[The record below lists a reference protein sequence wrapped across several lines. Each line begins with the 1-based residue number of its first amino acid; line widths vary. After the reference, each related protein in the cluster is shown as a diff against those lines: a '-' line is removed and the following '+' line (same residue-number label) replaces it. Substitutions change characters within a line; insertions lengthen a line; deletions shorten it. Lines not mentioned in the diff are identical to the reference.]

1 MILIIKWS
9 GNVDVPLSYKN
20 LNIMTLYH
28 TTFDIFNKNYMGSA
42 AMAVIGQSCLGGAA
56 AMYVL
61 ANGTSIP
68 QMIQLAII
76 VLACIFVNT
85 SILAQM
91 KHKVVFN
98 LLILSSV
105 LSVLFILLNTIF
117 L

>member
-1 MILIIKWS
+1 
-9 GNVDVPLSYKN
+9 
-20 LNIMTLYH
+20 
-28 TTFDIFNKNYMGSA
+28 MGSA

-76 VLACIFVNT
+76 VLACVFANT

-91 KHKVVFN
+91 KHKTVFN
-98 LLILSSV
+98 FIILSGV
-105 LSVLFILLNTIF
+105 LSVFFILLNSLI

>member
-1 MILIIKWS
+1 
-9 GNVDVPLSYKN
+9 
-20 LNIMTLYH
+20 MTLYQ
-28 TTFDIFNKNYMGSA
+28 TTFDIFNRNYMGSA

-68 QMIQLAII
+68 QMIQLGII
-76 VLACIFVNT
+76 VLTCVFANT

-98 LLILSSV
+98 LIMLSGF
-105 LSVLFILLNTIF
+105 LSLFFILLNSLI

>member
-1 MILIIKWS
+1 
-9 GNVDVPLSYKN
+9 
-20 LNIMTLYH
+20 MTLYQ
-28 TTFDIFNKNYMGSA
+28 TTFDNFNKNYMGSA

-61 ANGTSIP
+61 ANGTSLV

-76 VLACIFVNT
+76 VLACVFANT

-91 KHKVVFN
+91 NHKVIFN
-98 LLILSSV
+98 SIIVSTLLSLF
-105 LSVLFILLNTIF
+105 FILLNSLI

>member
-1 MILIIKWS
+1 
-9 GNVDVPLSYKN
+9 
-20 LNIMTLYH
+20 
-28 TTFDIFNKNYMGSA
+28 MGSA

-76 VLACIFVNT
+76 VLACVFANT

-91 KHKVVFN
+91 KHKMVFN
-98 LLILSSV
+98 LIILSAFISIA
-105 LSVLFILLNTIF
+105 LILLNTF
-117 L
+117 VL

>member
-1 MILIIKWS
+1 
-9 GNVDVPLSYKN
+9 
-20 LNIMTLYH
+20 
-28 TTFDIFNKNYMGSA
+28 MGSA

-56 AMYVL
+56 AMFVL
-61 ANGTSIP
+61 ANGTSIT

-76 VLACIFVNT
+76 VLACVFANT

-98 LLILSSV
+98 LIILSGF
-105 LSVLFILLNTIF
+105 LSVLFIFLNSII

>member
-1 MILIIKWS
+1 
-9 GNVDVPLSYKN
+9 
-20 LNIMTLYH
+20 MTLYQ
-28 TTFDIFNKNYMGSA
+28 TTFDNFNKNYMGSA

-61 ANGTSIP
+61 VNGTSVA

-76 VLACIFVNT
+76 VVACVFANT

-91 KHKVVFN
+91 KHIVVFN
-98 LLILSSV
+98 LIIVSTFLS
-105 LSVLFILLNTIF
+105 LFFILLNSLI

>member
-1 MILIIKWS
+1 
-9 GNVDVPLSYKN
+9 
-20 LNIMTLYH
+20 MTLYQ
-28 TTFDIFNKNYMGSA
+28 TTFENFNKSYMGSA

-68 QMIQLAII
+68 QMIQLAIV

-98 LLILSSV
+98 LLILSAFISV
-105 LSVLFILLNTIF
+105 SLILLNTFI

>member
-1 MILIIKWS
+1 
-9 GNVDVPLSYKN
+9 
-20 LNIMTLYH
+20 
-28 TTFDIFNKNYMGSA
+28 MGSA

-61 ANGTSIP
+61 SNGTSIF

-105 LSVLFILLNTIF
+105 LSVVFILLNTLI

>member
-1 MILIIKWS
+1 MH
-9 GNVDVPLSYKN
+9 VPLWYKN
-20 LNIMTLYH
+20 LNIMTLYQ
-28 TTFDIFNKNYMGSA
+28 TTFENFNKNYMGSA

-76 VLACIFVNT
+76 VLACVFANT

-91 KHKVVFN
+91 KHKMVFN
-98 LLILSSV
+98 LIIVSAL
-105 LSVLFILLNTIF
+105 LSVFFILLNSFI

>member
-1 MILIIKWS
+1 MILIIKCRRIAGVS
-9 GNVDVPLSYKN
+9 LSYKI
-20 LNIMTLYH
+20 LNIMTLYQS
-28 TTFDIFNKNYMGSA
+28 TFDTFNRNYMGSA

-56 AMYVL
+56 AMYIL
-61 ANGTSIP
+61 SNGTSIF
-68 QMIQLAII
+68 QMVQLAII

-105 LSVLFILLNTIF
+105 LSVFFILLNTII

>member
-1 MILIIKWS
+1 
-9 GNVDVPLSYKN
+9 
-20 LNIMTLYH
+20 MTLYQS
-28 TTFDIFNKNYMGSA
+28 TFDIFNKNYMGSA

-61 ANGTSIP
+61 SNGTSIF

-105 LSVLFILLNTIF
+105 LSVLFILLNTLI

>member
-1 MILIIKWS
+1 
-9 GNVDVPLSYKN
+9 
-20 LNIMTLYH
+20 MTLYQ

-61 ANGTSIP
+61 SNGTSIF

-98 LLILSSV
+98 LLLLSSV
-105 LSVLFILLNTIF
+105 LSVFFILLNTLF

>member
-1 MILIIKWS
+1 MILIIKCS
-9 GNVDVPLSYKN
+9 CNVGVSLSYKN
-20 LNIMTLYH
+20 LNIMTLYQ
-28 TTFDIFNKNYMGSA
+28 TTFDIFNRNYMGSA

-68 QMIQLAII
+68 QMIQLGII
-76 VLACIFVNT
+76 VLACVFANT

-98 LLILSSV
+98 LIAISTFISI
-105 LSVLFILLNTIF
+105 LFILLNCF
-117 L
+117 VL

>member
-1 MILIIKWS
+1 
-9 GNVDVPLSYKN
+9 
-20 LNIMTLYH
+20 
-28 TTFDIFNKNYMGSA
+28 MGSA

-61 ANGTSIP
+61 ANGTSVP

-91 KHKVVFN
+91 KHKIVFN
-98 LLILSSV
+98 LLILSAV
-105 LSVLFILLNTIF
+105 LSVSLIILNNFIL
-117 L
+117 

>member
-1 MILIIKWS
+1 
-9 GNVDVPLSYKN
+9 
-20 LNIMTLYH
+20 MTLYQ
-28 TTFDIFNKNYMGSA
+28 TTFDIFNRNYMGSA

-76 VLACIFVNT
+76 VLACVFANT

-98 LLILSSV
+98 LIMLSGT
-105 LSVLFILLNTIF
+105 LSLFFILLNSLI

>member
-1 MILIIKWS
+1 
-9 GNVDVPLSYKN
+9 
-20 LNIMTLYH
+20 MTLYQ
-28 TTFDIFNKNYMGSA
+28 TTFENFNKNYMGSA

-61 ANGTSIP
+61 ANGTSLG

-76 VLACIFVNT
+76 VLACVFANT

-98 LLILSSV
+98 LIILST
-105 LSVLFILLNTIF
+105 LISVLFIFLNSF
-117 L
+117 VL

>member
-1 MILIIKWS
+1 
-9 GNVDVPLSYKN
+9 
-20 LNIMTLYH
+20 
-28 TTFDIFNKNYMGSA
+28 MGSA

-56 AMYVL
+56 AMYIL
-61 ANGTSIP
+61 SNGTSIF

-105 LSVLFILLNTIF
+105 LSVFFILLNTII

>member
-1 MILIIKWS
+1 
-9 GNVDVPLSYKN
+9 
-20 LNIMTLYH
+20 MTLYQ
-28 TTFDIFNKNYMGSA
+28 TTLENFNKNYMGSA

-76 VLACIFVNT
+76 VLACVFANT

-91 KHKVVFN
+91 KHKTVFN
-98 LLILSSV
+98 LIIISTL
-105 LSVLFILLNTIF
+105 LSVFFILLNSFI